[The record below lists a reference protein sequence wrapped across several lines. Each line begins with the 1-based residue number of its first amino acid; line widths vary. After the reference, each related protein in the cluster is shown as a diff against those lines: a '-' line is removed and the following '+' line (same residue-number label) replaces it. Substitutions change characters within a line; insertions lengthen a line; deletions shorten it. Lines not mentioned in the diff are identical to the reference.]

1 MSTPTGAAR
10 RLATALACLVLLSSA
25 RADER
30 EHDSDDGVVESVVG
44 ADRYFAGGRVELDK
58 PGAGDAIAA
67 GGTVSLGSDVAGDAV
82 LAGGTVDVRA
92 RVGQDL
98 YAAGGS
104 LRVDAAVAESARL
117 VGGDVSVGRAAR
129 FGGDSAVA
137 GGKVRFEGA
146 AASALYLAGGTVRFD
161 GEAAGDV
168 VIAGREVEVGP
179 QARIAGALLVR
190 SPAPPRVAEGA
201 RIAGGVRHEVV
212 EAPRVPEGAVEVL
225 GGILFLAWVLGL
237 LLLGVLG
244 VALFPDLSRRAA
256 AGVTERPLAS
266 AGLGFSLLVG
276 IPIGAILLMV
286 TVIGIPIGLIALAV
300 YFPLLLLGYLAGVV
314 AAGDALL
321 ARVRPGAAG
330 LRPRALAYVAALV
343 ALALVAR
350 IPWIGPWIGF
360 AVLLLGLGS
369 LMLALA
375 RSGNAA
381 SG

>member
-1 MSTPTGAAR
+1 MRSARPLAAALLCLALLPAAR
-10 RLATALACLVLLSSA
+10 GDS
-25 RADER
+25 R
-30 EHDSDDGVVESVVG
+30 EHHSDEDAVAHVIG

-58 PGAGDAIAA
+58 PSPGDAIAA

-117 VGGDVSVGRAAR
+117 AGGDVSIGRAAR
-129 FGGDSAVA
+129 FGGDSVVA
-137 GGKVRFEGA
+137 GGKVRFDGT
-146 AASALYLAGGTVRFD
+146 AASTLYLAGGTVRFD

-168 VIAGREVEVGP
+168 VIAGREVDVGP
-179 QARIAGALLVR
+179 GARIAGALLVR

-212 EAPRVPEGAVEVL
+212 EAPRVPEGAVQVL
-225 GGILFLAWVLGL
+225 GGMLFLAWVLGL
-237 LLLGVLG
+237 LLLGLLG
-244 VALFPDLSRRAA
+244 LALFPDLSRRAA

-266 AGLGFSLLVG
+266 AGLGFALLVG

-321 ARVRPGAAG
+321 VRFWPGTTG
-330 LRPRALAYVAALV
+330 LRPRSLAYVGALV
-343 ALALVAR
+343 ALALLAR
-350 IPWIGPWIGF
+350 IPWIGPWVGF

-369 LMLALA
+369 LILAVA
-375 RSGNAA
+375 RAGSTARG
-381 SG
+381 